1 MIVLNEVCDV
11 LTTNKNIT
19 LNSGPVPHFTDIIIA
34 LLLDDFI
41 LFGPSKKQD
50 PGSSDILA
58 GFQNNNNI

>member
-1 MIVLNEVCDV
+1 MIVLNEVYDV
-11 LTTNKNIT
+11 LTTNKNVT
-19 LNSGPVPHFTDIIIA
+19 LNSGPVPLFTGIA